1 MKPNESK
8 IIGSGSAGN
17 HIANAFSKLPVN
29 IVQTDFDLPS
39 LNRSKFKIYIKRYKS
54 SLEILHNKSK
64 IEDNQ
69 FYDAIIIST
78 LPHLI

>member
-1 MKPNESK
+1 MKVK

-29 IVQTDFDLPS
+29 IVQTDLDLPS

-54 SLEILHNKSK
+54 GQN
-64 IEDNQ
+64 
-69 FYDAIIIST
+69 ISQQVEK
-78 LPHLI
+78 LRLINL